1 MMLEAANSRAPG
13 AWGVKGK
20 QFKMLGKLPVA
31 LRK

>member
-13 AWGVKGK
+13 AWGAKGK
-20 QFKMLGKLPVA
+20 AKGKGKLPVA